1 MADPD
6 RDETESPEQSD
17 SRSHEPVEGYDRD
30 LDRPASEPDWGFED
44 DNLPDTTTDNDSR
57 PVEDAATRRPEDDVE
72 PGLDEFLDDE
82 PSTVEQRNSVSNTR
96 ASESRGQ
103 PHENRTNDHS
113 DRERH
118 GAGADP
124 RTTDEP
130 LGGGRTE
137 DRSRKRMSRD
147 GQPDE
152 EEADPSE
159 HFDAELPDGDDDKE
173 VEEFIEE
180 IETSQEYIKIL
191 PVRDQINS
199 ETVSRELYGLH
210 KYGTGRKLPLDME
223 LHIDAIQGVSNF
235 EFIIYKPEGAS
246 HFDFY
251 LGPGERGDVSTDR
264 LESATRSQYPEDFE
278 FDRED
283 FDVTDLFDNVPHMV
297 RYEGREERRK
307 DWMTTLTT
315 YDTETVD
322 RSPLSNLLET
332 AIQSDGSV
340 IFQVIFEPR
349 SDWSRKAQRQKGL
362 LKQGVNST
370 AGMIGRTLLDGLLG
384 VSDEEKA
391 ERHRSDAPQEVG
403 GSIHDSQTAGQR
415 HGTDRMGQIDL
426 KDPAHT
432 YNVSI
437 RAATSLKDCAENLT
451 DSLNHLSGRFYSIE
465 GEYLGQNEYEYKR
478 MLSHGITYPNGFE
491 IAGRQK
497 PFLVCNV
504 EELANFITVPS
515 IDSLP
520 KASRAGTGGTPKA
533 QSPLTSPNEEVFREF
548 SSGMT
553 IGRAVTAI
561 RDPDLPPSDISA
573 IQSKNEW
580 WDQLNQRHAIGLSA
594 GDLTH
599 HYIRAATTGSGK
611 TVATLNDI
619 LSTYANLNGPTV
631 VVDPKGGD
639 MCENYLRCHR
649 TLFGDLDDV
658 EYIKIPEENGMV
670 PGIPFFDLRPLVE
683 AGGRERATAVQN
695 IVDHYFQVLYFALG
709 KETVDQAFVANEIL
723 TNLIKACFD
732 PVYGSDHFSIGELLE
747 TAQNFQKYG
756 VKLKNNKGDG
766 PPSDAEL
773 KAKALPQVS
782 DKQVENILESHLEKD
797 QRQFMN
803 TTDAVLNRI
812 RKLKERDFI
821 WDMLSYDVDDDHWDH
836 ETGWYDREKVPMLDL
851 KSVLNSD
858 KVILIDTGDIHGE
871 SSKMFTVLFLSHLWT
886 SVRSIWTPTDDDYIA
901 NVIIEE
907 SADVARTEI
916 VYEDLLPKGREFNL
930 SLGLIMQYPE
940 QVLGDDPR
948 ANRRS
953 YKEIL
958 NNINTKIIGNIATDD
973 MLAESLFHED
983 LDSDEIKDRIAGLRR
998 GEWVV
1003 QLPSTGFHEQKPE
1016 ILTLKPLPIP
1026 PGHEEG
1032 PFQVRSQS
1040 EMVRRRSRTRHCVS
1054 RDHDTID
1061 VDSATAGSRAPS
1073 PEEQEVKDED
1083 TEDIEGEGLS
1093 HKHLAYLELVF
1104 DALTDGVD
1112 GYNLGKSMKA
1122 LNFSEA
1128 SDDLEAKG
1136 YLEKEYLGNRQ
1147 VYYRPT
1153 KKAET
1158 TVDRTF
1164 SPTDGGE
1171 KGNESL
1177 THRIGVRLTATY
1189 YEQQGYDAKM
1199 YHSPDGDSHVYDVY
1213 ATPTKDSPDDRR
1225 KIVEVE
1231 TTPEHHSHVKE
1242 DYDKLAEA
1250 YGDGVWVAE
1259 NQKGVRRLVKSLSE
1273 KLESN
1278 PPQDGSLATINE
1290 HLDSDGAHEILSI
1303 NDLRDGV

>member
-1 MADPD
+1 
-6 RDETESPEQSD
+6 
-17 SRSHEPVEGYDRD
+17 
-30 LDRPASEPDWGFED
+30 
-44 DNLPDTTTDNDSR
+44 
-57 PVEDAATRRPEDDVE
+57 
-72 PGLDEFLDDE
+72 
-82 PSTVEQRNSVSNTR
+82 
-96 ASESRGQ
+96 
-103 PHENRTNDHS
+103 
-113 DRERH
+113 
-118 GAGADP
+118 
-124 RTTDEP
+124 
-130 LGGGRTE
+130 
-137 DRSRKRMSRD
+137 
-147 GQPDE
+147 
-152 EEADPSE
+152 
-159 HFDAELPDGDDDKE
+159 
-173 VEEFIEE
+173 
-180 IETSQEYIKIL
+180 
-191 PVRDQINS
+191 
-199 ETVSRELYGLH
+199 
-210 KYGTGRKLPLDME
+210 
-223 LHIDAIQGVSNF
+223 
-235 EFIIYKPEGAS
+235 
-246 HFDFY
+246 
-251 LGPGERGDVSTDR
+251 
-264 LESATRSQYPEDFE
+264 
-278 FDRED
+278 
-283 FDVTDLFDNVPHMV
+283 
-297 RYEGREERRK
+297 
-307 DWMTTLTT
+307 
-315 YDTETVD
+315 
-322 RSPLSNLLET
+322 
-332 AIQSDGSV
+332 
-340 IFQVIFEPR
+340 
-349 SDWSRKAQRQKGL
+349 
-362 LKQGVNST
+362 
-370 AGMIGRTLLDGLLG
+370 

-391 ERHRSDAPQEVG
+391 ERHRSDTPNEVG

-478 MLSHGITYPNGFE
+478 MLAHGITYPNGFE

-497 PFLVCNV
+497 PFPVCNV
-504 EELANFITVPS
+504 KELANFITVPS

-548 SSGMT
+548 SHGMT

-561 RDPDLPPSDISA
+561 RDPDLPPSDISV
-573 IQSKNEW
+573 IESKNEW

-594 GDLTH
+594 SDLTH

-649 TLFGDLDDV
+649 TLFGNLDDV
-658 EYIKIPEENGMV
+658 EYIKIPEEDGMV

-709 KETVDQAFVANEIL
+709 KDTVDQAFVANEIL

-747 TAQNFQKYG
+747 TAQDFQEHG
-756 VKLKNNKGDG
+756 AQVGNNNNNDDLDDKMLID
-766 PPSDAEL
+766 
-773 KAKALPQVS
+773 KALPKVS
-782 DKQVENILESHLEKD
+782 DNQVESILLSHLQKD

-821 WDMLSYDVDDDHWDH
+821 WDMLSFDVADEHWDH
-836 ETGWYDREKVPMLDL
+836 EAGWYDREVVPMLDL

-886 SVRSIWTPTDDDYIA
+886 SVRSIWTPNDDDYIA

-1032 PFQVRSQS
+1032 PFQVRAQS

-1054 RDHDTID
+1054 RDHDAID
-1061 VDSATAGSRAPS
+1061 VDSATAKSRAPN
-1073 PEEQEVKDED
+1073 EREQEVKDED
-1083 TEDIEGEGLS
+1083 KDDVEDDTITDE
-1093 HKHLAYLELVF
+1093 HRAYLKLVF
-1104 DALTDGVD
+1104 DALTDGVS
-1112 GYNLGKSMKA
+1112 GYTLGKSMKE
-1122 LNFSEA
+1122 LPFSETA
-1128 SDDLEAKG
+1128 DDLEAHG

-1153 KKAET
+1153 KDAEVL
-1158 TVDRTF
+1158 VDRTF
-1164 SPTDGGE
+1164 SPESGGE

-1189 YEQQGYDAKM
+1189 YEQQGYDAQM
-1199 YHSPDGDSHVYDVY
+1199 YHSPDGDSHVYDVFVS
-1213 ATPTKDSPDDRR
+1213 PDNDSPDQRH

-1231 TTPEHHSHVKE
+1231 TSPEKRGHVE
-1242 DYDKLAEA
+1242 GDYDKLAMA
-1250 YGDGVWVAE
+1250 YGDAVWVAADR
-1259 NQKGVRRLVKSLSE
+1259 KGARRLIKSLSE
-1273 KLESN
+1273 KLDTK
-1278 PPQDGSLATINE
+1278 PAQRGSVSEISEA
-1290 HLDSDGAHEILSI
+1290 LDSPGAHELLSI
-1303 NDLRDGV
+1303 TDLRDEVEQ

>member
-1 MADPD
+1 MADPN
-6 RDETESPEQSD
+6 RDDTESREQGD
-17 SRSHEPVEGYDRD
+17 SPSRESSEGYDRD
-30 LDRPASEPDWGFED
+30 LDQPASEPNWGFED
-44 DNLPDTTTDNDSR
+44 DNLPDTTTEDDSL
-57 PVEDAATRRPEDDVE
+57 PVEDTHTRRPEGDVE
-72 PGLDEFLDDE
+72 GGLGDLLDDDQ
-82 PSTVEQRNSVSNTR
+82 PTTEQRNSVSGEHSAEPRNQ
-96 ASESRGQ
+96 SSR
-103 PHENRTNDHS
+103 DHTS
-113 DRERH
+113 QHPNSARRN
-118 GAGADP
+118 AGSDP
-124 RTTDEP
+124 RTSDQP
-130 LGGGRTE
+130 PRDGRIE
-137 DRSRKRMSRD
+137 DNQRGEQPCD
-147 GQPDE
+147 GQPVE
-152 EEADPSE
+152 EEADPSK
-159 HFDAELPDGDDDKE
+159 HFDTELPDGDDDRA

-191 PVRDQINS
+191 PIRDKINS
-199 ETVSRELYGLH
+199 ETVARELYGLH

-235 EFIIYKPEGAS
+235 EFIIYKPEGTS

-283 FDVTDLFDNVPHMV
+283 FDFTNLFDNVPHMV

-340 IFQVIFEPR
+340 LFQVVFEPR

-370 AGMIGRTLLDGLLG
+370 AGMIGRTILDGVLG

-426 KDPAHT
+426 KDPSHT

-465 GEYLGQNEYEYKR
+465 GEYLGHNEYEFKR

-504 EELANFITVPS
+504 KELANFITVPS

-548 SSGMT
+548 SHGMT

-561 RDPDLPPSDISA
+561 RDSELPPSNTSA
-573 IQSKNEW
+573 IESKNEW

-619 LSTYANLNGPTV
+619 LSTYANLKGPTV

-649 TLFGDLDDV
+649 TLFGNLDDV
-658 EYIKIPEENGMV
+658 EYIKIPEEDGMV

-683 AGGRERATAVQN
+683 GGDRERATAVQN

-709 KETVDQAFVANEIL
+709 KDTVEQAFVANEIL

-732 PVYGSDHFSIGELLE
+732 PVYGSDHFSIGQLLE
-747 TAQNFQKYG
+747 AAQDFQKHG
-756 VKLKNNKGDG
+756 AQVDDLKD
-766 PPSDAEL
+766 DALEVSQ
-773 KAKALPQVS
+773 ALPQVS
-782 DKQVENILESHLEKD
+782 DDQVDSILISHLQKD

-821 WDMLSYDVDDDHWDH
+821 WDMLSYDVADEHWNH

-851 KSVLNSD
+851 KSVLNSN

-886 SVRSIWTPTDDDYIA
+886 SVRSIWTPNDDDYIA

-948 ANRRS
+948 GNRRS

-958 NNINTKIIGNIATDD
+958 NNVNTKIIGNIATDD

-1032 PFQVRSQS
+1032 PFEVRSQA
-1040 EMVRRRSRTRHCVS
+1040 EMVRERSRIRHCVS
-1054 RDHDTID
+1054 RDHDAID
-1061 VDSATAGSRAPS
+1061 VESATGNSRAPS
-1073 PEEQEVKDED
+1073 PEEQEVKDESE
-1083 TEDIEGEGLS
+1083 EDIEGEGLS
-1093 HKHLAYLELVF
+1093 HKHLSYLELVF

-1112 GYNLGKSMKA
+1112 GYNLGRSMKS
-1122 LNFSEA
+1122 LPFNGV

-1136 YLEKEYLGNRQ
+1136 YLEKEYLGNNEI
-1147 VYYRPT
+1147 YYKPT

-1158 TVDRTF
+1158 TVDRTL
-1164 SPTDGGE
+1164 SPKDGGE

-1199 YHSPDGDSHVYDVY
+1199 YHSPDADSHVYDVFV
-1213 ATPTKDSPDDRR
+1213 TPTEDSPDNHH

-1231 TTPEHHSHVKE
+1231 TTPEHHSHVKG
-1242 DYDKLAEA
+1242 DYDKLAMA
-1250 YGDGVWVAE
+1250 YGDAVWVTE
-1259 NQKGVRRLVKSLSE
+1259 NQKGARRLIKSLSE
-1273 KLESN
+1273 KLDAQ
-1278 PPQDGSLATINE
+1278 PPQDGSVSTISDQ
-1290 HLDSDGAHEILSI
+1290 LDSPGAHELLSI
-1303 NDLRDGV
+1303 NNLRDEVEQ

>member
-1 MADPD
+1 MADPNRGD
-6 RDETESPEQSD
+6 SENRERDNPPSGES
-17 SRSHEPVEGYDRD
+17 VEGNDRNP
-30 LDRPASEPDWGFED
+30 DRPASEPTWGFED
-44 DNLPDTTTDNDSR
+44 SNQSDTATEDDLPLGEDSHSR
-57 PVEDAATRRPEDDVE
+57 HPKDDVE
-72 PGLDEFLDDE
+72 GGLGDLFKEDSS
-82 PSTVEQRNSVSNTR
+82 PVEQRNDVSDTQSTDPRNQTNGSHTKRHSNNTHQDKH
-96 ASESRGQ
+96 SSPQ
-103 PHENRTNDHS
+103 PHQQSSEDGGAEEAQWRTI
-113 DRERH
+113 
-118 GAGADP
+118 P
-124 RTTDEP
+124 RD
-130 LGGGRTE
+130 
-137 DRSRKRMSRD
+137 D
-147 GQPDE
+147 QPTE

-159 HFDAELPDGDDDKE
+159 HFDAELPDEEDERD
-173 VEEFIEE
+173 VEDFIKE

-191 PVRDQINS
+191 PVRDKINS

-235 EFIIYKPEGAS
+235 EFIIYKPEGSS

-278 FDRED
+278 FDRKD
-283 FDVTDLFDNVPHMV
+283 FDITTIFNNVPHMV

-349 SDWSRKAQRQKGL
+349 SDWSRKAERQKGL

-370 AGMIGRTLLDGLLG
+370 AGMIGRTILDGILG

-391 ERHRSDAPQEVG
+391 ERHRAEAPQEVG

-426 KDPAHT
+426 KDPSHT

-451 DSLNHLSGRFYSIE
+451 DSLNHLSGQFYTIE

-478 MLSHGITYPNGFE
+478 MLSHGITYPNGYE
-491 IAGRQK
+491 LVGRQK

-504 EELANFITVPS
+504 KELANFITVPS

-533 QSPLTSPNEEVFREF
+533 QSPLTSPNEEIFREF
-548 SSGMT
+548 SDGMT

-561 RDPDLPPSDISA
+561 RDTDVPPSDISA
-573 IQSKNEW
+573 IESKNEW

-594 GDLTH
+594 SDLTH
-599 HYIRAATTGSGK
+599 HYFRAATTGSGK
-611 TVATLNDI
+611 TVATVNDI
-619 LSTYANLNGPTV
+619 LSTYTTLNGPTV

-658 EYIKIPEENGMV
+658 EYIKIPEEDGMI

-683 AGGRERATAVQN
+683 AGDLERATAVQN

-747 TAQNFQKYG
+747 VAQNFQQFG
-756 VKLKNNKGDG
+756 AQVDDLQD
-766 PPSDAEL
+766 DAL
-773 KAKALPQVS
+773 AVSQALPQVS
-782 DKQVENILESHLEKD
+782 DDQVESILLSHLQKD

-821 WDMLSYDVDDDHWDH
+821 WDMLSFDVDDEHWDH
-836 ETGWYDREKVPMLDL
+836 DTGWYDREAVPMLDL

-858 KVILIDTGDIHGE
+858 KVILIDTGDIHGK
-871 SSKMFTVLFLSHLWT
+871 SSKMFTMLFLSHLWT
-886 SVRSIWTPTDDDYIA
+886 SVRSIWTPNDDDYIA

-907 SADVARTEI
+907 SADIARTEI
-916 VYEDLLPKGREFNL
+916 VYEDLLPKGREFNM

-940 QVLGDDPR
+940 QVLGDDPQ
-948 ANRRS
+948 ANRRA

-958 NNINTKIIGNIATDD
+958 NNVNTKIIGNIATDD

-983 LDSDEIKDRIAGLRR
+983 LDSDEVKDRIAGLRR

-1026 PGHEEG
+1026 PGHDEG
-1032 PFQVRSQS
+1032 PFEVRSQA
-1040 EMVRRRSRTRHCVS
+1040 ELIRRRSRARHCVS
-1054 RDHDTID
+1054 RDHDAID
-1061 VDSATAGSRAPS
+1061 VASATANSRAPS
-1073 PEEQEVKDED
+1073 EAEQEVKDED
-1083 TEDIEGEGLS
+1083 KDDIEGEGLS

-1112 GYNLGKSMKA
+1112 GYTLGKSMKE
-1122 LNFSEA
+1122 LSFSET

-1136 YLEKEYLGNRQ
+1136 YLEKEYLGNNEI
-1147 VYYRPT
+1147 YYKPT

-1158 TVDRTF
+1158 TVDRTL
-1164 SPTDGGE
+1164 SPEGGGE

-1199 YHSPDGDSHVYDVY
+1199 YHSPDGDSNVYDVFV
-1213 ATPTKDSPDDRR
+1213 APDDNSPNQRH

-1231 TTPEHHSHVKE
+1231 TSPEKRGHVE
-1242 DYDKLAEA
+1242 GDYDKLTMA
-1250 YGDGVWVAE
+1250 YGEAVWVVE
-1259 NQKGVRRLVKSLSE
+1259 NFKGAKKLLRSLSD
-1273 KLESN
+1273 KLES
-1278 PPQDGSLATINE
+1278 TISTESGNFSSISDK
-1290 HLDSDGAHEILSI
+1290 LDSPGAHEILSI
-1303 NDLRDGV
+1303 NNLRDEVEQ